1 MKADYVLQFLITSA
15 DSPHLCIV
23 DLVWGFLVS
32 LGLTT
37 IKVQITVCAIC

>member
-23 DLVWGFLVS
+23 DSVCDFLVS
-32 LGLTT
+32 LGLTM
-37 IKVQITVCAIC
+37 IEVQITVCAIC